1 MEALA
6 LVALLFG
13 IASLLLTFFLILEI
27 RKSRKLENEN
37 DGLRHLTLHREIN
50 LNTLIKSGL
59 PIETIASYLAYRI
72 QFMIEIGASV
82 ESVLEFTDEIGITQT
97 ITIPVGHQS
106 EIDLVRIRIQEIV
119 SERFDR
125 EDIQNWVHKSI
136 FNQPMLDKLTFS
148 FLGKIKKSML
158 VMDMQI

>member
-1 MEALA
+1 MEAL
-6 LVALLFG
+6 ALLFG

-27 RKSRKLENEN
+27 RKSRKFENEN
-37 DGLRHLTLHREIN
+37 DGLRHLALHREIN
-50 LNTLIKSGL
+50 LNTLIESGL

-97 ITIPVGHQS
+97 ITLPVGHQS

-119 SERFDR
+119 AERFDR
-125 EDIQNWVHKSI
+125 EDLQNWVNKSI